1 MPVVSSATRHIG
13 PELRLTYAIAMP
25 FLKQD
30 DLSSTRH
37 TIEGSQI
44 NIGRND
50 DNDIVLTGD
59 MRVSRRHARI
69 VNQDGVWVLQDLR
82 SRNGVYLN
90 GVRTIESPLRD
101 ADRIEI
107 GGSAFIFS
115 SEPDPMA
122 TLLGTSA
129 SEPISTSPWSSRG
142 PTSLDFGIL
151 GPLLVRARTGD
162 IQISGVRRRALLV
175 RLLLTANE
183 LVPAPRLA
191 EDLWDGE
198 PPPAATSTLQSHI
211 SFLRRALGPGRLV
224 GRDGG
229 YIVKVANDELDV
241 RLFEDELR
249 RGRDALAA
257 GDPATSTKLLGA
269 AMSRWRGSA
278 LTDVSGSTWAV
289 SEETRLEEMHLAATE
304 LWLEARLSLGEHQEV
319 VALAE
324 AALAEHPLR
333 EGIWGSLMLALY
345 RSGRQADA
353 LRAFQRLR
361 KLLGETLG
369 IGPSAQLVALDDA
382 IVQQKSELDW
392 PDYPVAGKA
401 WAWHKDEGHWTPQG

>member
-1 MPVVSSATRHIG
+1 
-13 PELRLTYAIAMP
+13 MP
-25 FLKQD
+25 FLEQD
-30 DLSSTRH
+30 DPSSTRH
-37 TIEGSQI
+37 TIEGNQI
-44 NIGRND
+44 DIGRND

-69 VNQDGVWVLQDLR
+69 TNQEGLWVLQDLR

-90 GVRTIESPLRD
+90 GTRTIESPLRD

-107 GGSAFIFS
+107 GGSTFVFN
-115 SEPDPMA
+115 SEHDPMA
-122 TLLGTSA
+122 TLLATNA
-129 SEPISTSPWSSRG
+129 SNPISSPS
-142 PTSLDFGIL
+142 PTRVPAGLEFGIL
-151 GPLLVRARTGD
+151 GPLLVRAETGD
-162 IQISGVRRRALLV
+162 IQISGARRRALLV

-211 SFLRRALGPGRLV
+211 SFLRRALGSGRLV

-229 YIVKVANDELDV
+229 YILKVADDELDV

-249 RGRDALAA
+249 RGRHALAA
-257 GDPATSTKLLGA
+257 GDAATTTNLLSA
-269 AMSRWRGSA
+269 ALSRWRGSA
-278 LTDVSGSTWAV
+278 LTDVSGSIWAV
-289 SEETRLEEMHLAATE
+289 SEEIRLEEMHLAATE

-319 VALAE
+319 AALAE
-324 AALAEHPLR
+324 AALVEHPLR
-333 EGIWGSLMLALY
+333 EEIWGSLMLALY

-382 IVQQKSELDW
+382 IVQQKSELNW
-392 PDYPVAGKA
+392 SGVPRG
-401 WAWHKDEGHWTPQG
+401 G